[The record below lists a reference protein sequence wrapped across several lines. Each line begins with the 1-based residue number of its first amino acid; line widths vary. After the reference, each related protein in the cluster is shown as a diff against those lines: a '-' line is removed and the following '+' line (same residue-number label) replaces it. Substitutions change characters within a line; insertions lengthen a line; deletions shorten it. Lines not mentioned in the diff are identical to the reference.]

1 MTNTTATAPASG
13 KAPRPGAPK
22 NRALG
27 AVVQNVREL
36 SVLPGLAIVIVVGAL
51 VSPAFL
57 SAANLTLIL
66 RQSAELGIVV
76 IGLTFILLTGKLD
89 ISLESTVGLAP
100 MVAAWLVIPAAV
112 GGLGSDIDPLL
123 AILITLVIGAGIG
136 LFNGFMVV
144 KVKLD
149 PFIVTLAM
157 LILLRGI
164 TLGISQGKTLAGL
177 PEAFRYIGSARWA
190 GIPAAIWVTAILF
203 VIAGL
208 VLRYT
213 SWGRALYAIG
223 GNADA
228 AKAAGIR
235 VDFVLI
241 TAFVAAS
248 TLAAFAG
255 LMLAGRLASVTS
267 GMGENM
273 IFSALAAAVIGGV
286 QLTGGQGRIIGA
298 LMGVLLLGTLTNV
311 LTLAGVPTFWINA
324 VYGAVI
330 LIALLVGRF
339 GAKPGLR

>member
-1 MTNTTATAPASG
+1 MNTMRTTAIRIPEKG
-13 KAPRPGAPK
+13 DGNPVLRGML
-22 NRALG
+22 R
-27 AVVQNVREL
+27 NVREL
-36 SVLPGLAIVIVVGAL
+36 SVLPGLVIVFIVGAI

-57 SAANLTLIL
+57 SAPNLTLIL

-100 MVAAWLVIPAAV
+100 MVAAWLLIPAAM
-112 GGLGSDIDPLL
+112 GGLGTMIPPAL
-123 AILITLVIGAGIG
+123 AIVITLVIGSLIG
-136 LFNGFMVV
+136 LINGLLVV
-144 KVKLD
+144 KVRLD

-157 LILLRGI
+157 LILLRGV
-164 TLGISQGKTLAGL
+164 TLGVSEGKTLAGL
-177 PEAFRYIGSARWA
+177 PDAFRYIGSARWA

-203 VIAGL
+203 VVAGL

-223 GNADA
+223 GNAEA
-228 AKAAGIR
+228 ARAAGIR

-248 TLAAFAG
+248 TLASFAG

-267 GMGENM
+267 GMGENL

-330 LIALLVGRF
+330 LLALLVGRW
-339 GAKPGLR
+339 GARPGRL

>member
-1 MTNTTATAPASG
+1 MTIDRTTAISTTAKKG
-13 KAPRPGAPK
+13 GFGRG
-22 NRALG
+22 LI
-27 AVVQNVREL
+27 QNVREL
-36 SVLPGLAIVIVVGAL
+36 SVLPGLLIVIVIGAI

-57 SAANLTLIL
+57 TAANLTLIL

-100 MVAAWLVIPAAV
+100 MVAAWLLVPFAV
-112 GGLGSDIDPLL
+112 GGLGTEINPFF
-123 AILITLVIGAGIG
+123 AILVALSIGFAVG
-136 LFNGFMVV
+136 LFNGFLVV
-144 KVKLD
+144 KLGLD

-164 TLGISQGKTLAGL
+164 TLGISEGKTLAGL
-177 PEAFRYIGSARWA
+177 PDSFRYIGSARWL

-203 VIAGL
+203 LIAGL

-223 GNADA
+223 GNAEA
-228 AKAAGIR
+228 ARAAGIR
-235 VDFVLI
+235 VDFIVMS
-241 TAFVAAS
+241 AFVVAS

-267 GMGENM
+267 GMGENL

-298 LMGVLLLGTLTNV
+298 LLGVLLLGTLTNV

-330 LIALLVGRF
+330 LLALLVGRW
-339 GAKPGLR
+339 GARTRR

>member
-1 MTNTTATAPASG
+1 MTNTTATAPG
-13 KAPRPGAPK
+13 KAPRPAAPK

-112 GGLGSDIDPLL
+112 GGLGTDIDPLL
-123 AILITLVIGAGIG
+123 AILVTLVIGAGIG

-190 GIPAAIWVTAILF
+190 GVPAAIWITAILF

>member
-1 MTNTTATAPASG
+1 MTTLTRTADSG
-13 KAPRPGAPK
+13 NPILRGLV
-22 NRALG
+22 R
-27 AVVQNVREL
+27 NVREL
-36 SVLPGLAIVIVVGAL
+36 SVLPGLILVAVIGAII
-51 VSPAFL
+51 SPAFL
-57 SAANLTLIL
+57 SAANVTLIL

-100 MVAAWLVIPAAV
+100 MVAAWLMVPAV
-112 GGLGSDIDPLL
+112 MGGLGAEVHPGL
-123 AILITLVIGAGIG
+123 AIAATLVIGLLIG
-136 LFNGFMVV
+136 LVNGLMVV
-144 KVKLD
+144 KVGLD

-157 LILLRGI
+157 LILMRGVI
-164 TLGISQGKTLAGL
+164 LGISEGKTLAGL
-177 PEAFRYIGSARWA
+177 PEAFRYIGSARWFDV
-190 GIPAAIWVTAILF
+190 PAAIWVTGILF
-203 VIAGL
+203 LIAGL

-213 SWGRALYAIG
+213 TWGRALYAIG

-228 AKAAGIR
+228 ARAAGIR

-248 TLAAFAG
+248 ALAAFAG

-267 GMGENM
+267 AMGENM

-286 QLTGGQGRIIGA
+286 QLTGGHGRIIGA

-330 LIALLVGRF
+330 LFALFVGRW
-339 GAKPGLR
+339 GSRANR

>member
-1 MTNTTATAPASG
+1 MTNTTAPASA
-13 KAPRPGAPK
+13 KPKSASAPK
-22 NRALG
+22 NRAFG

-76 IGLTFILLTGKLD
+76 IGLTLILLTGKLD

-112 GGLGSDIDPLL
+112 GGLGTDIDPLL

-190 GIPAAIWVTAILF
+190 GVPAAIWVTAILF

>member
-1 MTNTTATAPASG
+1 MTTTAIRTTAAPANTFARG
-13 KAPRPGAPK
+13 
-22 NRALG
+22 L
-27 AVVQNVREL
+27 VQNVREL
-36 SVLPGLAIVIVVGAL
+36 SVLPGLIIVAVIGTI

-57 SAANLTLIL
+57 TAANLTLIL

-100 MVAAWLVIPAAV
+100 MVAAWLMIPAAV
-112 GGLGSDIDPLL
+112 GGLGTDISPFL
-123 AILITLVIGAGIG
+123 AILITLAIGVVIGLI
-136 LFNGFMVV
+136 NGFLVV
-144 KVKLD
+144 KLRLD

-164 TLGISQGKTLAGL
+164 TLGISEGKTLAGL
-177 PEAFRYIGSARWA
+177 PDAFRYIGSARWA
-190 GIPAAIWVTAILF
+190 GVPAAIWVTGILF
-203 VIAGL
+203 LIAAL

-213 SWGRALYAIG
+213 TWGRALYAIG
-223 GNADA
+223 GNAEA
-228 AKAAGIR
+228 ARAAGIR

-241 TAFVAAS
+241 TAFVVAS
-248 TLAAFAG
+248 TLASFAG

-267 GMGENM
+267 GMGENL

-286 QLTGGQGRIIGA
+286 QLTGGQGRMLGA
-298 LMGVLLLGTLTNV
+298 LLGVLLLGTLTNV

-330 LIALLVGRF
+330 LLALLVGRW
-339 GAKPGLR
+339 GARSGR

>member
-1 MTNTTATAPASG
+1 VNIVRTTAIRTPAVQN
-13 KAPRPGAPK
+13 PVL
-22 NRALG
+22 RA
-27 AVVQNVREL
+27 VTQNVREL
-36 SVLPGLAIVIVVGAL
+36 SVLPGLLIVAIIGAV

-100 MVAAWLVIPAAV
+100 MVAAWLMIPAAM
-112 GGLGSDIDPLL
+112 GGLGSEINPFL
-123 AILITLVIGAGIG
+123 AILITIAIGVLIG
-136 LFNGFMVV
+136 LINGFLVV
-144 KVKLD
+144 KVHLD

-164 TLGISQGKTLAGL
+164 TLGISEGKTLAGL
-177 PEAFRYIGSARWA
+177 PEAFRYVGSARWA
-190 GIPAAIWVTAILF
+190 GIPAAIWITGILF
-203 VIAGL
+203 LIAGL

-223 GNADA
+223 GNAEA
-228 AKAAGIR
+228 ARAAGIR

-241 TAFVAAS
+241 TAFVVAS
-248 TLAAFAG
+248 ALAAFAG

-267 GMGENM
+267 GMGENL

-286 QLTGGQGRIIGA
+286 QLTGGQGRIVGA

-330 LIALLVGRF
+330 LLALLVGRW
-339 GAKPGLR
+339 GRRTSAR